1 MDDSLDLTQAPLIRE
16 LYPGMLEEG
25 YFLVKKIHLNIGK
38 KKKPFLRLILS
49 DKTGHLPAVYFDSE
63 RGLKSVQA
71 QIGEGDVIRVKGL
84 IEEYQDVIQIKLLK
98 VEKEEKE
105 KWQMSRFLKRT
116 MHDRRELH
124 KELQE
129 RLGRIGQPKLKS
141 LCNGFLRDK
150 EFMTLFLDAPAS
162 RFFHHAYIGGLI
174 EHTLSVVKLVDA
186 YANLYPEADRDLLLT
201 GAFLHDIGKAD
212 EYQYLIYH
220 IDQSTQAR
228 LKGHTLLGYER
239 IRPHLDRVKLDEHTR
254 LKLEHII
261 ISHQGKKV
269 WGAIEEPRFLEAYL
283 IHAADSTDSTQFVFS
298 QARREAH
305 DQKDSP
311 GNMGAPGQMGQ
322 GKVWS
327 QYISYLDREIYLG

>member
-1 MDDSLDLTQAPLIRE
+1 MDNSLDLTTSPMIQE

-38 KKKPFLRLILS
+38 KKKPFLRIILS

-63 RGLKSVQA
+63 KGLKGVQSEI
-71 QIGEGDVIRVKGL
+71 QEGDIVRVKGL
-84 IEEYQDVIQIKLLK
+84 VEEYQDVIQLK
-98 VEKEEKE
+98 ILNIERESEE

-116 MHDRRELH
+116 IHDRRLLH

-129 RLGRIGQPKLKS
+129 RLSKIKNGKLKG
-141 LCNGFLRDK
+141 LCNAFLKDK
-150 EFMTLFLDAPAS
+150 EFMTLFLEAPAS

-174 EHTLSVVKLVDA
+174 EHTLAVVKLVDA
-186 YANLYPEADRDLLLT
+186 YAALYPEADRDLLLS

-212 EYQYLIYH
+212 EYRYLIYH
-220 IDQSTQAR
+220 IDQSTEAR

-239 IRPHLDRVKLDEHTR
+239 IKPRLDEANLDDKLR

-261 ISHQGKKV
+261 ISHQGRKV

-298 QARREAH
+298 QARREGGDAR
-305 DQKDSP
+305 
-311 GNMGAPGQMGQ
+311 GG
-322 GKVWS
+322 GKWS